1 MKLGKIIGILIL
13 AALVAVPLH
22 AGAGPLEATA
32 PLELSGGQ
40 QASFRFLWP
49 RDPSRP
55 GVDLAELA
63 GRANGP
69 EAEEVT
75 PAGRALVT
83 PLDLTLP
90 TGQAMAHARV
100 IKLQD
105 HEGTYVFE
113 IETATDITAP
123 TGKFERP
130 HFALPALKAPRA
142 YSHVLAF
149 AVEEFVT
156 PTHRPIPTTGP
167 VVLFSQDLEV
177 MIISPLDNFM
187 DALTA
192 PAGGEWQ
199 CGFGGLT
206 ERVPAGTTTRTLVV
220 SGRGINKTFMEWG
233 KIISAWHGHHPADP
247 YADVAMSKLG
257 YWTDNGSYYYYR
269 TEPGMN
275 YEDTLLAVKKYA
287 DEARIPYGYFQ
298 IDSWWYPKA
307 EIELR
312 SSHNRGGTMLWEPIP
327 EMFPD
332 GLAAFTGKLGLPLV
346 AHNRYT
352 ADTSPY
358 CGRYE
363 CALGNDPKRRGALPI
378 DPAFWDEIMDNA
390 VKFGIRVY
398 EQDWLYTHI
407 AMIPWLRQGLG
418 NGASWYDAMAGAA
431 DACGLT
437 MQLCM
442 ASPEFFMQQLKHNN
456 ATHARVSHDYKGGL
470 AKSFF
475 WVPFHEASL
484 FAWSVGMWPFKDNF
498 QTTVGQR
505 STYMIIPEASPL
517 EEAMIASLSGGPV
530 GPSDRIGASDRELIM
545 RTCRQD
551 GLLLKP
557 DRPATP
563 IDRMFLDND
572 NMALGGNKPWII
584 TTESNHENGA
594 STYLAAFNIWPGRM
608 IDPTVSLKDLGLD
621 PAQKYVVYNW
631 KKRTASLAGPKI
643 KFGRMPANVGFYYV
657 IAPLLKN
664 NMAVIGEPEKFITL
678 SAKRFPGIEV
688 EGNSLKIEMQGV
700 AGEKV
705 TCAVYSPARRAVV
718 AADVETDSAYDPA
731 GKIQTVSLAFP
742 ASGRARLNL
751 TAGE

>member
-1 MKLGKIIGILIL
+1 MKLGKISGLLIL
-13 AALVAVPLH
+13 AGLMAAFS
-22 AGAGPLEATA
+22 AGAGPLQAAA

-40 QASFRFLWP
+40 EASFRFLWP

-55 GVDLAELA
+55 GADLVELA

-69 EAEEVT
+69 EAEEFT

-83 PLDLTLP
+83 PLDLALP
-90 TGQAMAHARV
+90 TGQAVAHARV
-100 IKLQD
+100 MKLQD
-105 HEGTYVFE
+105 HEGAYIFE

-123 TGKFERP
+123 TGKFDRP

-142 YSHVLAF
+142 YSHVLTF

-192 PAGGEWQ
+192 PDGGEWQ

-206 ERVPAGTTTRTLVV
+206 ERVPAGTVTKTLVV

-233 KIISAWHGHHPADP
+233 RIISAWHGHHPADP
-247 YADVAMSKLG
+247 YADAAMSKLG

-275 YEDTLLAVKKYA
+275 YQDTLLAVKKYA

-327 EMFPD
+327 EMFPH
-332 GLAAFTGKLGLPLV
+332 GLAAFTKKLGLPLV

-358 CGRYE
+358 CGRYQ

-390 VKFGIRVY
+390 LKFGIQVY

-418 NGASWYDAMAGAA
+418 NGASWYDAMAQAA
-431 DACGLT
+431 AARGLT

-442 ASPEFFMQQLKHNN
+442 ASPELFMQQLKHNN
-456 ATHARVSHDYKGGL
+456 ASHARVSHDYKGGL

-484 FAWSVGMWPFKDNF
+484 FAWSVGLWPFKDNF

-505 STYMIIPEASPL
+505 ATYMIIPEASPF
-517 EEAMIASLSGGPV
+517 EEALIASLSGGPV
-530 GPSDRIGASDRELIM
+530 GPSDRIGYSDRELIM
-545 RTCRQD
+545 RTCRDD
-551 GLLLKP
+551 GVLLKP

-563 IDRMFLDND
+563 IDIMFLGND
-572 NMALGGNKPWII
+572 NMALGGVKPWII
-584 TTESNHENGA
+584 STESSHAIGA
-594 STYLAAFNIWPGRM
+594 STYLSAFNIWPYRM
-608 IDPTVSLKDLGLD
+608 GDPSVSMADLGLD
-621 PAQKYVVYNW
+621 PAQKYIIYNW
-631 KKRTASLAGPKI
+631 KKRTASAAGKKI
-643 KFGRMPANVGFYYV
+643 KFGRMPSNIACYYV
-657 IAPLLKN
+657 IAPLLAN
-664 NMAVIGEPEKFITL
+664 GMAVIGEPDKFITL
-678 SAKRFPGIEV
+678 SRKRFQKIAL
-688 EGNSLKIEMQGV
+688 EGGAVRIEMEGV
-700 AGEKV
+700 PGEKV
-705 TCAVYSPARRAVV
+705 SCAVYSPAAAARV
-718 AADVETDSAYDPA
+718 AADLETGSAYDPA
-731 GKIQTVSLAFP
+731 AGIQTISLAFP
-742 ASGRARLNL
+742 ASGKARLTL